1 MNKKIIIGLFL
12 IGCILGIYRGYV
24 EAASTTPV
32 TITVQVHSL
41 QDGYEKYMATYP
53 DGSDGSPIP
62 TVGAT
67 EQPLNSAAA
76 YACAL
81 YGSGVPD
88 GSNYLNAVSEWC
100 SDITLSDGSIGCDIN
115 PAKFTIG
122 TYNFSWSDSGVQTNA
137 VYGQNYSDSNSY
149 KFTFPD
155 SKNVNLVLESS
166 GLITGD
172 MVYDEN
178 SDCRWKGVK
187 GGVNWFRTN
196 AKDSYSSYKG
206 LDIKQSNTSNMI
218 QITNVDNT
226 SANDITINVYVSGN
240 SGSFPKLQ
248 GDNIYSGNK
257 PVLGEDYVNYD
268 APAVADS
275 GYAAGYSVGTNPS
288 DGGVDQNTWE
298 KMETLVNNFI
308 DEIKMISWFYYGIAF
323 LTSVLMII
331 INIIKTAGAP
341 NNPMFKTR
349 IYIDLGVSFL
359 CLALLGASVILTR
372 LFILTCLG

>member
-32 TITVQVHSL
+32 TITVQVYSL

-53 DGSDGSPIP
+53 DGSDVSELPDSGISGVTLYAPLAYSCAIYGTGAP
-62 TVGAT
+62 GAT
-67 EQPLNSAAA
+67 N
-76 YACAL
+76 
-81 YGSGVPD
+81 VT
-88 GSNYLNAVSEWC
+88 NAVNEWC
-100 SDITLSDGSIGCDIN
+100 SKVTLSDGDTAFDFNS
-115 PAKFTIG
+115 AKASIG

-137 VYGQNYSDSNSY
+137 IYGQNYSDRNVSY

-166 GLITGD
+166 GIITGD
-172 MVYDEN
+172 MVYDPN
-178 SDCRWKGVK
+178 SSCLWKG
-187 GGVNWFRTN
+187 GSGVNWFRTN
-196 AKDSYSSYKG
+196 AKDNYSSHNG
-206 LDIKQSNTSNMI
+206 LDIKQSSTSNMI
-218 QITNVDNT
+218 QIQNVANT
-226 SANDITINVYVSGN
+226 SATNTTISVYVSGN

-248 GDNIYSGNK
+248 GGNVYSGNK

-349 IYIDLGVSFL
+349 IYMDLGVSFL